1 MLKWICNPCL
11 IISFERDKGI
21 MSENVID
28 VKNLSK
34 IYKIHKKQEGF
45 RNSVKDFFN
54 RIYIYKTAVDNVTFS
69 VQKGS
74 IVGFLGKNGA
84 GKTTTLKMLSGVL
97 HPTGGDVKILGYN
110 PVERNKEYLKR
121 INFVMGNKSSI
132 NWNLPAIDSLKYQQ
146 LLYDVSP
153 NEFKD
158 NLELLVEMMDAKKLL
173 NIPIRRLSLGER
185 MKMELI
191 NSFLYFPEVIF
202 LDEPTIGLDLDS
214 QYALRSFVKKY
225 VQERNATVIITSHYM
240 DDIEDLCERIIVID
254 EGKICF
260 DDDISVLKSNN
271 MRFRENV
278 LELMKE
284 IGSKDK

>member
-1 MLKWICNPCL
+1 MR
-11 IISFERDKGI
+11 EV
-21 MSENVID
+21 VID
-28 VKNLSK
+28 VKNLNK
-34 IYKIHKKQEGF
+34 IYKIHEKQEGF
-45 RNSVKDFFN
+45 KNSVKDFFD
-54 RIYIYKTAVDNVTFS
+54 RKYMYKEAVKNVTFS

-97 HPTGGDVKILGYN
+97 CPTGGDVEILGYN
-110 PVERNKEYLKR
+110 PVERNKDYLKR
-121 INFVMGNKSSI
+121 ISFVMGNKSSI
-132 NWNLPAIDSLKYQQ
+132 NWNLPAIDSLRYQQ

-158 NLELLVEMMDAKKLL
+158 NLELLAEIMNAKKLL

-191 NSFLYFPEVIF
+191 NSFIYFPEVIF

-214 QYALRSFVKKY
+214 QYALRAFVRKY
-225 VQERNATVIITSHYM
+225 VQERKATVIITSHYM
-240 DDIEDLCERIIVID
+240 DDIEDLCERIILID
-254 EGKICF
+254 EGKIYF
-260 DDDISVLKSNN
+260 DDDISALKSNN

-284 IGSKDK
+284 IREDKSENTYMLSNYTY

>member
-1 MLKWICNPCL
+1 MR
-11 IISFERDKGI
+11 EV
-21 MSENVID
+21 VID
-28 VKNLSK
+28 VENLNK
-34 IYKIHKKQEGF
+34 IYKIHEKQEGF
-45 RNSVKDFFN
+45 KNSVKDFFD
-54 RIYIYKTAVDNVTFS
+54 RKYMYKEAVKNVTFS

-97 HPTGGDVKILGYN
+97 CPTGGDVEILGYN
-110 PVERNKEYLKR
+110 PVERNKDYLKR
-121 INFVMGNKSSI
+121 ISFVMGNKSSI
-132 NWNLPAIDSLKYQQ
+132 NWNLPAIDSLRYQQ

-158 NLELLVEMMDAKKLL
+158 NLELLAEIMNAKKLL

-191 NSFLYFPEVIF
+191 NSFIYFPEVIF

-214 QYALRSFVKKY
+214 QYALRAFVRKY
-225 VQERNATVIITSHYM
+225 VQERKATVIITSHYM
-240 DDIEDLCERIIVID
+240 DDIEDLCERIILID
-254 EGKICF
+254 EGKIYF
-260 DDDISVLKSNN
+260 DDDISALKSNN

-284 IGSKDK
+284 IREDK

>member
-1 MLKWICNPCL
+1 
-11 IISFERDKGI
+11 
-21 MSENVID
+21 MSETVIKVD
-28 VKNLSK
+28 NLK
-34 IYKIHKKQEGF
+34 KTYKIHEKQEGF
-45 RNSVKDFFN
+45 KNSVKDFFS
-54 RIYIYKTAVDNVTFS
+54 RKYIYKEAVKDISFS
-69 VQKGS
+69 IERGS

-97 HPTGGDVKILGYN
+97 HPTGGDVEILGYN
-110 PVERNKEYLKR
+110 PIERKRDYLKR
-121 INFVMGNKSSI
+121 ISFVMGNKSSI

-158 NLELLVEMMDAKKLL
+158 NLELLVDMMEAQKLL
-173 NIPIRRLSLGER
+173 NIPLRRLSLGER

-240 DDIEDLCERIIVID
+240 DDIEDLCERIILID
-254 EGKICF
+254 EGKIHF
-260 DDDISVLKSNN
+260 DDDIAILKSNN
-271 MRFRENV
+271 LRFRENV

-284 IGSKDK
+284 IRSKDK